1 MKRRRK
7 KVIAF
12 LSAAV
17 CAIPMMSSTI
27 PANAYYSGQQHTW
40 RMVEKT
46 STIGMEWYS
55 SVVIKKSNYT
65 FGSSQKGNLIVNASN
80 FQSSYSS
87 SLSALTTSYSGTP
100 KINGEGYL
108 SKSTWYTPTTVTS
121 FSMNYSYETS
131 NDAVITPIYVLVG
144 DVNRDGFV
152 NNSDAEYLAEY
163 LANQYSGSAS
173 LTERQ
178 MLAADVNNDGK
189 VSAQDCSAISSFAA
203 GNKNHF

>member
-1 MKRRRK
+1 MKKRMK
-7 KVIAF
+7 KIIASI
-12 LSAAV
+12 SAAV
-17 CAIPMMSSTI
+17 FAIPMMSITI

-55 SVVIKKSNYT
+55 SVAIKKSNYT
-65 FGSSQKGNLIVNASN
+65 FGASQKGDLIVNAAN

-87 SLSALTTSYSGTP
+87 NLSALTTSYSGSP
-100 KINGEGYL
+100 KINGGGYL

-131 NDAVITPIYVLVG
+131 NGAVITPIYVLVG
-144 DVNRDGFV
+144 DVNQDGYV
-152 NNSDAEYLAEY
+152 NNSDAEYLAKY
-163 LANQYSGSAS
+163 LASQVSGSMS
-173 LTERQ
+173 LTEKQ
-178 MLAADVNNDGK
+178 MLAADANNDGK
-189 VSAQDCSAISSFAA
+189 VSALDCSAIAAFAE